1 MKDLEVAHIFP
12 HALMSLNKGEQM
24 MVPPGQ
30 AVGTQ
35 AIEHVRPIPR
45 ISGWDIDRPFNAL
58 TLTKD
63 AHTMFG
69 NFEIAFGHL
78 GGHTYNIG
86 YVNPQELLSLL
97 DLPVT
102 RILFITPDR
111 SVDSPSVE
119 FLKMHYAIARIMH
132 MSGAGDYIDN
142 DLRRMDETDG
152 RQLSAN
158 GSTPIDHYIRL
169 KLGFGEELSV
179 H

>member
-24 MVPPGQ
+24 MVRQ

-69 NFEIAFGHL
+69 NFEIAFEHL
-78 GGHTYNIG
+78 GGHTYKID

-102 RILFITPDR
+102 RTLFITPDR
-111 SVDSPSVE
+111 SVDPPSVE
-119 FLKMHYAIARIMH
+119 LLKLHYAIARITH
-132 MSGAGDYIDN
+132 MRGAGEYIDN
-142 DLRRMDETDG
+142 ILRRIDQTDE

-169 KLGFGEELSV
+169 KPGFGEELSV